1 MQIAKKAGFR
11 IGHRLIALIIVSSLG
26 LLIVGGISLNS
37 LRSDLFQQKQLELKH
52 IIESAINIADS
63 YQSRAQDGKMSE
75 EEAKVAALTAIN
87 GIRYGGGDYLW
98 VNDMNSVMI
107 MHPIKPSLEGK
118 DLSKLEDKNGKLI
131 FPAFISAI
139 KASETGGGYVDYLWP
154 KPGSEAPVE
163 KLSYVQNYKTW
174 GWVIGTG
181 VYMDDFDAA
190 LQERTQILLGI
201 MAAVLIITIA
211 ISIAVTRSITT
222 PLGGMT
228 KAMMNLAHGET
239 NIEIPQPKFND
250 EIKDM
255 AEAMDIFH
263 GNAAERERLQQEQDE
278 QQRRSHEE
286 KQAMLSE
293 LATNFEQSVGA
304 LTQKVADSAVQSS
317 AGAQEMAAVA
327 GATSSEAS
335 GIVEVCHIASKSVS
349 AVTNAS
355 QLLTDS
361 IEEIDVRVRES
372 SSVATEAVSQIK
384 KTNEEVEGL
393 SEAAQKIGDVVGL
406 ISDIAEQTNLLALN
420 ATIEAA
426 RAGEAGKGFAVV
438 ASEVKSL
445 ATQTAK
451 ATEEISEQ
459 VSSMQNATGSAV
471 DAIKGIQDI
480 ITKID
485 EISGAISESVSRQ
498 NQATHEIAQNVQEAS
513 YSTGQVTDTVDRVRS
528 TAENASAAAQAVEGM
543 ITQMTDHADLLGKE
557 VEAFLSK
564 VRVA

>member
-1 MQIAKKAGFR
+1 MQKAKKMGFR

-26 LLIVGGISLNS
+26 LLIVGGFSLSS
-37 LRSDLFQQKQLELKH
+37 LRNDLFQQKQQELKH
-52 IIESAINIADS
+52 IIEAAINLSDGFYKRS
-63 YQSRAQDGKMSE
+63 QDGEMSE
-75 EEAKVAALTAIN
+75 EAAQKAALTAIN
-87 GIRYGGGDYLW
+87 GIRYGDGDYLW
-98 VNDMNSVMI
+98 VNDMDSVMI
-107 MHPIKPSLEGK
+107 MHSVKSSLDGK
-118 DLSKLEDKNGKLI
+118 DLSKLEDTNGKMI

-139 KASETGGGYVDYLWP
+139 KASKTGGGYVDYLWP
-154 KPGSEAPVE
+154 KPGQEDPVE
-163 KLSYVQNYKTW
+163 KLSYVQHYKNW

-181 VYMDDFDAA
+181 VYMDDFNAD
-190 LQERTQILLGI
+190 LEGQTQLLIGI
-201 MAAVLIITIA
+201 MAAVFIITII
-211 ISIAVTRSITT
+211 ISTSVTLSITR
-222 PLGGMT
+222 PLRRMT
-228 KAMMNLAHGET
+228 KAMMDLANGDIHT
-239 NIEIPQPKFND
+239 EIPQPKFND

-255 AEAMDIFH
+255 AEAMEVFH
-263 GNAAERERLQQEQDE
+263 GNALERERLQQEQE
-278 QQRRSHEE
+278 QQQRKAHEE
-286 KQAMLSE
+286 KQTMLAE

-304 LTQKVADSAVQSS
+304 LTQKVADGAVQSS

-327 GATSSEAS
+327 SATSEEAS
-335 GIVEVCHIASKSVS
+335 GIVEVCQVASRSVN

-355 QLLTDS
+355 QQLTSS
-361 IEEIDVRVRES
+361 IEEIDTRVQES

-393 SEAAQKIGDVVGL
+393 SEAARKIGDVVGL

-459 VSSMQNATGSAV
+459 VASMQNATGSAV
-471 DAIKGIQDI
+471 DAIKGIQNI
-480 ITKID
+480 ITQID
-485 EISGAISESVSRQ
+485 EISGSISESVGRQ
-498 NQATHEIAQNVQEAS
+498 NQVTHEIAQNVQEAS

-543 ITQMTDHADLLGKE
+543 IVQMTDHVDLLGKE

>member
-1 MQIAKKAGFR
+1 MQQTKKMGFR
-11 IGHRLIALIIVSSLG
+11 IGHRLISLIIVSSLG
-26 LLIVGGISLNS
+26 LLIVGGFSLNS
-37 LRSDLFQQKQLELKH
+37 LRNDLFQQKQLELKH
-52 IIESAINIADS
+52 IIEAAINLSDG
-63 YQSRAQDGKMSE
+63 YYKRAQEGE
-75 EEAKVAALTAIN
+75 ITEEAAQKAALTAIN
-87 GIRYGGGDYLW
+87 GIRYGDGDYLW

-107 MHPIKPSLEGK
+107 MHSVKSSLDGK
-118 DLSKLEDKNGKLI
+118 DLSKLEDPNGKAI
-131 FPAFISAI
+131 FPAFINAI
-139 KASETGGGYVDYLWP
+139 KSSKTGGGYVDYLWP
-154 KPGSEAPVE
+154 KPGQEDPVE
-163 KLSYVQNYKTW
+163 KLSYVQLYKNW

-181 VYMDDFDAA
+181 VYMDDFNAD
-190 LQERTQILLGI
+190 LQGQTQLLIGI
-201 MAAVLIITIA
+201 MAAVLIITII
-211 ISIAVTRSITT
+211 ISTSVTLSITS
-222 PLGGMT
+222 PLRRMT
-228 KAMMNLAHGET
+228 NAMMALANGDIHT
-239 NIEIPQPKFND
+239 EIPRPKFND

-255 AEAMDIFH
+255 ADALVIFH
-263 GNAAERERLQQEQDE
+263 GNALERERLQQEQE
-278 QQRRSHEE
+278 QQERQTKEE
-286 KQAMLSE
+286 KQTMLAE
-293 LATNFEQSVGA
+293 LANNFEQSIGV
-304 LTQKVADSAVQSS
+304 LTQKVADGAVQSS

-327 GATSSEAS
+327 NATSVEAS
-335 GIVEVCHIASKSVS
+335 GIVEVCQVASRSVN

-355 QLLTDS
+355 QQLTSS
-361 IEEIDVRVRES
+361 IEEIDTRVQES

-393 SEAAQKIGDVVGL
+393 SEAARKIGDVVGL

-459 VSSMQNATGSAV
+459 VASMQNATGSAV

-485 EISGAISESVSRQ
+485 EISGSISESVARQ
-498 NQATHEIAQNVQEAS
+498 NQATHDIAQNVQEAS

-528 TAENASAAAQAVEGM
+528 TAENASGAAQAVENM
-543 ITQMTDHADLLGKE
+543 ITEMTDNVDLLGKE